1 MKKKVKLRLS
11 TEDSSMSKILILISM
26 LSMNSCSS
34 IYYGFWETFGQD
46 KRDLLKSE
54 IENSN
59 EDQKDIK
66 EEFTSTLERIK
77 KEYDFDGG
85 ELERTYDYL
94 SSRYED
100 AKKREKKLQNR
111 IDKIEDIGADLFKEW
126 KQEALEIKNP
136 KYRRSSLA
144 KLSRTKTQF
153 AQLRSNLSKTEKMLE
168 VVMGKFKDQVLFLK
182 HNLNAK
188 ALGSLK
194 VEFKEIEKGINQLI
208 GNINS
213 SQSTNNIFIER
224 M

>member
-1 MKKKVKLRLS
+1 M
-11 TEDSSMSKILILISM
+11 T
-26 LSMNSCSS
+26 SCSS
-34 IYYGFWETFGQD
+34 LYYGFWETFGQD

-66 EEFTSTLERIK
+66 EEFSSTLERIK
-77 KEYDFDGG
+77 KEYNFDGG

-94 SSRYED
+94 STRYED
-100 AKKREKKLQNR
+100 AKKRQQKLQNR
-111 IDKIEDIGADLFKEW
+111 IDKIEEIGADLFKEW
-126 KQEALEIKNP
+126 KKEALEIKNS

-153 AQLRSNLSKTEKMLE
+153 AKLRANLGKTERRLE
-168 VVMGKFKDQVLFLK
+168 AVMSKFKDQVLFLK

-208 GNINS
+208 ENINS
-213 SQSTNNIFIER
+213 SRSTNNVFIEK